1 MKPALVL
8 VDLQNDFLGAAGLE
22 PPASAVVRGAARLA
36 EAARRAGVP
45 VLHVRT
51 SVRPDGVG
59 RMPHWTRRDDR
70 RCIEGTPGQE
80 PPAAL
85 AAAPGEAI
93 VAKAFFSAFSSEAM
107 GPALAARGA
116 DAVVLAGVH
125 LHGCVRQT
133 ALDAYGR
140 GFEVIV
146 AEDAVGSDDPLHAA
160 VTRRYLEGR
169 AARFLLVEEIAR
181 IFEGS
186 SGAAAGMRAP
196 DVLPAAIVAG
206 RRVAA
211 EGLTH
216 RVHRSPRET
225 ATALFRIPLAG
236 RGEAAAAAETA
247 SEAAPA
253 WRTADPRERA
263 RPLGDFADRL
273 EREAAG
279 LAALIAGDVGKP
291 VRLAALEV
299 ARTAAL
305 LRRAASLDRKT
316 AVRFGPDAFAR
327 RVPLG
332 VVAIV
337 TPWNNPLAIPWGKI
351 GAALALGN
359 TVVWKPAPAASR
371 VAIRSLELARE
382 AGLPEGVVALVCGD
396 HRAAEAVM
404 ADPRVAGI
412 SISGSSAA
420 GWSAQEIAARR
431 RVPLQAE
438 LGGNNAAVVWDGA
451 DVARAAELVAR
462 GAFEFAG
469 QRCTANRRA
478 VVRDSLLVPF
488 VDAVREATAALRWGD
503 PLEAATDVGPMLS
516 VAARDAVREALAAA
530 ASSAE
535 HVAVPHAGAAR
546 ALELEALGAY
556 LAPAV
561 VVAPPAAAPIVQE
574 ETFGPVLVVQRAARF
589 EEALDLANGVRQGLA
604 AALFSGAGPWRDR
617 FLERAEAGIL
627 KGGDSTADADAEAPF
642 GGWKASGVGP
652 PERGSGDL
660 EFYTRAQALHG
671 DL

>member
-8 VDLQNDFLGAAGLE
+8 VDLQNDFLGASGLE
-22 PPASAVVRGAARLA
+22 PPADAVVRGAARLL

-45 VLHVRT
+45 VLHVVT
-51 SVRPDGVG
+51 SVRPDGRD
-59 RMPHWTRRDDR
+59 RMPHWSRRDDR
-70 RCIEGTPGQE
+70 RCVAGTPGHE

-85 AAAPGEAI
+85 AVVAGEAV
-93 VAKAFFSAFSSEAM
+93 VAKTFFSGFSSDALA
-107 GPALAARGA
+107 PALVASGA

-133 ALDAYGR
+133 ALDAYQR
-140 GFEVIV
+140 GFEVVV

-169 AARFLLVEEIAR
+169 AARFLPVEEIAR
-181 IFEGS
+181 LFGGS
-186 SGAAAGMRAP
+186 AASVGPAP
-196 DVLPAAIVAG
+196 EILPAAVVAG
-206 RRVAA
+206 RRLAA
-211 EGLTH
+211 GGAPI
-216 RVHRSPRET
+216 RIHRSPRET
-225 ATALFRIPLAG
+225 AAQLFGVPLAG
-236 RGEAAAAAETA
+236 PAEAAAAAAAA
-247 SEAAPA
+247 SEASPA
-253 WRTADPRERA
+253 WRSAAAGERA
-263 RPLGDFADRL
+263 RPLLDFADRL
-273 EREAAG
+273 ERESAS
-279 LAALIAGDVGKP
+279 LAALVAGDVGKP

-305 LRRAASLDRKT
+305 VRRVASLEPVAPT
-316 AVRFGPDAFAR
+316 RFGSGAAAR

-332 VVAIV
+332 TVAIV

-351 GAALALGN
+351 AAALACGN

-371 VAIRSLELARE
+371 VALRSLAIARE
-382 AGLPEGVVALVCGD
+382 AGLPDGAVALVLGD
-396 HRAAEAVM
+396 HRAAEAAM
-404 ADPRVAGI
+404 ADPRVGGI
-412 SISGSSAA
+412 SLSGSSAA

-438 LGGNNAAVVWDGA
+438 LGGNNAAIVWDGA
-451 DVARAAELVAR
+451 DVAKAAMGIAR

-478 VVRDSLLVPF
+478 IVRDSLFAPF
-488 VDAVREATAALRWGD
+488 VEAVAAATAALRWGD
-503 PLEAATDVGPMLS
+503 PLDPATDVGPLLS
-516 VAARDAVREALAAA
+516 VAARDAVGAAIDAA
-530 ASSAE
+530 ASRAE
-535 HVAVPHAGAAR
+535 RVVVPHAGAAGSR
-546 ALELEALGAY
+546 ELEALGAY
-556 LAPAV
+556 RAATI
-561 VVAPPAAAPIVQE
+561 VVAPPASSPIVQE
-574 ETFGPVLVVQRAARF
+574 ETFGPVLVVQRAVRF
-589 EEALDLANGVRQGLA
+589 EEALDLANGVRQGLV
-604 AALFSGAGPWRDR
+604 AALFSGEGPWRER

-627 KGGDSTADADAEAPF
+627 KGGASTADADAEAPF